1 MEKYYRI
8 KKEHAVR
15 AGLDSTLRTEDG
27 EDLLLSEKDI
37 RMISLTI
44 EERVSALGGV
54 EYVEPSEPDS
64 SEPEATDPEAT
75 TPEEPVE
82 EPVEEIIDPEI
93 TDPEEPVEEAVDPDS
108 TEPDTDPDI
117 TEPEPEI
124 IE

>member
-44 EERVSALGGV
+44 EERVIALGGV
-54 EYVEPSEPDS
+54 EYVES
-64 SEPEATDPEAT
+64 SEADTSDPEAT

-82 EPVEEIIDPEI
+82 EPVEE
-93 TDPEEPVEEAVDPDS
+93 AVDSDS
-108 TEPDTDPDI
+108 TELDTDPDI